1 MVAVF
6 RGFGLEEQEP
16 ISKENPVNF
25 NLDDKPCYE
34 KGNIH
39 SVCTAARSGELQ
51 IRLNVRRRDWY
62 LFHSV
67 TKRKSVKHAKSL
79 KVMK

>member
-39 SVCTAARSGELQ
+39 SVCTA
-51 IRLNVRRRDWY
+51 
-62 LFHSV
+62 
-67 TKRKSVKHAKSL
+67 
-79 KVMK
+79 VM

>member
-51 IRLNVRRRDWY
+51 IRLNGKD
-62 LFHSV
+62 
-67 TKRKSVKHAKSL
+67 TPPL
-79 KVMK
+79 KWAAVM

>member
-51 IRLNVRRRDWY
+51 IRLNGKEIMGSTDH
-62 LFHSV
+62 FINF
-67 TKRKSVKHAKSL
+67 
-79 KVMK
+79 

>member
-51 IRLNVRRRDWY
+51 IRLNG
-62 LFHSV
+62 
-67 TKRKSVKHAKSL
+67 KEIMGSL
-79 KVMK
+79 LIILLTSELL